1 MDATGQA
8 EATLRADAP
17 DHPLTAPPNPVAG
30 RPDVTDNPRRGRLQ
44 TTADDASASVA
55 EEATDALTG
64 DPDDTRGYGPAEDSY
79 GAGPQRQSK
88 PVSDTSDD
96 LRDRLPTPAQT
107 PPETTAGNAEAS
119 PATAGSGGSD
129 VTSPPVGTDLPEP
142 ASAGSDSAGTD
153 PAEADPPESDPPE
166 TEPPA
171 AGSPASPRM
180 DAGMPVAQRLRVA
193 IPASPTEFSPVPGAE
208 ARADA
213 DRDLRQAARRLRNQ
227 IAALPLGLDIPKVGA
242 ARKEREL
249 LLAQLDD
256 YLLPRLARMDAPL
269 LAVIGGSTG
278 AGKSTLTNSLARK
291 VVSRSG
297 VLRPTTR
304 SPVLVHHPY
313 DSGAFLTQRILPDLA
328 RITSEA
334 LEPLQPIELDAPRIT
349 ALRLVP
355 HEGLAP
361 GLALL
366 DAPDIDS
373 VVEANRDLAVQL
385 LGAADLWLFVTTAAR
400 YGDAMPWQMLRTA
413 AERGVSVAVV
423 LDRVPPESLHEVRGH
438 LARMLR
444 DRGLGSSPMFVI
456 PELPLHDGL
465 LPWNVVASLHRWLMR
480 LAQDA
485 RAREVVIRRTL
496 AGIVDSLPRR
506 GRMLVAAAAE
516 QEVAAHILG
525 TELDAVFATA
535 RSSLTRRLVNG
546 TVLRGEVLGR
556 WRELVGNGELVRH
569 LERATGRF
577 TDRMVAVLRKPPPL
591 PTEPLGRAVAS
602 AVVAV
607 VDAGLH
613 AAVDQVLAR
622 WQELPGGPGL
632 VARTS
637 DAANGS
643 AASGAMTADRVDE
656 LVRQWQARA
665 LDAVHQTPARPTLTG
680 RTLAL
685 RPESVAVLVTF
696 ISFAVARRD
705 GATAPTG
712 EFASTGE
719 LPTAEIADGTSLA
732 RRLLDAVYGEP
743 ATHRLVDAAR
753 EDLRSRVEELLNTE
767 RAALKALLDDAK
779 VRSGISDAL
788 LAAVKVVE
796 DAR

>member
-8 EATLRADAP
+8 GATLRVGTSGGPPSVPMMSGDDHAEITRPARRANAAVDSDDPSMAAGPGDSDEADP
-17 DHPLTAPPNPVAG
+17 SDG
-30 RPDVTDNPRRGRLQ
+30 G
-44 TTADDASASVA
+44 DA
-55 EEATDALTG
+55 
-64 DPDDTRGYGPAEDSY
+64 DPDDRQPEPTADASVSEHDRDEGSPVAEPVESDAEGSGQVPA
-79 GAGPQRQSK
+79 GQA
-88 PVSDTSDD
+88 
-96 LRDRLPTPAQT
+96 A
-107 PPETTAGNAEAS
+107 
-119 PATAGSGGSD
+119 PATVAPD
-129 VTSPPVGTDLPEP
+129 VAPGT
-142 ASAGSDSAGTD
+142 AT
-153 PAEADPPESDPPE
+153 
-166 TEPPA
+166 
-171 AGSPASPRM
+171 
-180 DAGMPVAQRLRVA
+180 
-193 IPASPTEFSPVPGAE
+193 PTNPVPGAD
-208 ARADA
+208 ARAGN
-213 DRDLRQAARRLRNQ
+213 DRDLWRSARRLRNQ
-227 IAALPLGLDIPKVGA
+227 VATVPLALDIPKASV

-249 LLAQLDD
+249 LLAQFDD

-334 LEPLQPIELDAPRIT
+334 LEPLHPIELDAPRIT

-423 LDRVPPESLHEVRGH
+423 LDRVPPESLQEVRGH

-456 PELPLHDGL
+456 PEMPLHDGL
-465 LPWNVVASLHRWLMR
+465 LPWNVVAPLHRWLMR

-506 GRMLVAAAAE
+506 GRLLVSAAAE
-516 QEVAAHILG
+516 QEVAAHVLG

-546 TVLRGEVLGR
+546 TVLRGEVLAR
-556 WRELVGNGELVRH
+556 WRELIGNGELVRH

-577 TDRMVAVLRKPPPL
+577 AGRMVAALRKTPPL
-591 PTEPLGRAVAS
+591 PTEPLGQAVAS
-602 AVVAV
+602 AVAATI
-607 VDAGLH
+607 DASLH
-613 AAVDQVLAR
+613 AAVDQALAR

-632 VARTS
+632 VDRTATAGAGS
-637 DAANGS
+637 VVSGS
-643 AASGAMTADRVDE
+643 ASSGAMPEDRVDE
-656 LVRQWQARA
+656 LVRQWRNRVLEAVQRA
-665 LDAVHQTPARPTLTG
+665 STRPNTTG

-696 ISFAVARRD
+696 VGCTAARQD
-705 GATAPTG
+705 DVGLPPATSGPATT
-712 EFASTGE
+712 SGE
-719 LPTAEIADGTSLA
+719 LPTVEIADGASLA
-732 RRLLDAVYGEP
+732 RRLLNVVYGET
-743 ATHRLVDAAR
+743 AVLQLVDAAR
-753 EDLRSRVEELLNTE
+753 EDLRRRVEELLNTE
-767 RAALKALLDDAK
+767 RAALKALLDEAQ
-779 VRSGISDAL
+779 VRPGVSDAL
-788 LAAVKVVE
+788 LAAVRVVE